1 LEFRLLGPVE
11 MWHAGCR
18 IDLGHAKQRC
28 VLAVL
33 LMEAGK
39 AVPIATLVDRVWGH
53 APPEAAVN
61 VLYGYLGRL
70 RRLVAPAGARLV
82 RRSGGYLLDVDPD
95 TVDVHRFRRL
105 LAEADG
111 TPEGTAPAEATG
123 VVSATLAVLDEA
135 LALWHGTPFTGT
147 PGPWLATVR
156 QVLDDQRLSAIL
168 LRNEVLL
175 GIGRCAAVV
184 SQLLELVATHPV
196 DERLV
201 GQLMLALCRSG
212 RTGEALEHYR
222 QARLRLR
229 EQQGTDP
236 GPMLRE
242 MHQRILREEQRMAS
256 SSAPPRLLLI
266 H

>member
-11 MWHAGCR
+11 MWREGCR

-28 VLAVL
+28 VLAIL

-39 AVPIATLVDRVWGH
+39 AVPIDTLIDRVWGH

-70 RRLVAPAGARLV
+70 RKLLAPAGARLS

-111 TPEGTAPAEATG
+111 TPPED
-123 VVSATLAVLDEA
+123 SASAARTLAVLDEA
-135 LALWHGTPFTGT
+135 LALWHGTPFAGT
-147 PGPWLATVR
+147 PGPWLTTVG

-175 GIGRCAAVV
+175 GIGRSAAVV
-184 SQLLELVATHPV
+184 SQLLELVAAYPV
-196 DERLV
+196 DERLI

-212 RTGEALEHYR
+212 RTGEALEQYR
-222 QARLRLR
+222 LAQRRLR
-229 EQQGTDP
+229 EVQGTDP

-242 MHQRILREEQRMAS
+242 IHQWILHEDHRRPS
-256 SSAPPRLLLI
+256 TSPPRLLLV